1 MTLKKAIAKAL
12 LAFAISLTTLALF
25 CINASAAAKTT
36 VVLVDETYS
45 SRYFSYE
52 PTVSEYLNNTS
63 ADIVRFGKNGKTAL
77 YDEVQKA
84 IDDGYVNIY
93 IISDCWNTT
102 GRDRVEANNTQ
113 ITLLTPYFESKDV
126 DKHLSDVVEK
136 LTTTSTVN
144 VEYWGKWP
152 KVKSVPTLEPE
163 TDPDEDLMYRT
174 TEVDEDMLENLETL
188 SDEKDVA
195 KTANTLNNAIL
206 EDMEIPRESYILG
219 DCSGSMAA
227 FQEDV
232 LQKVQVSEGKKYVFA
247 EKSEEFS
254 ENRSIS
260 AYDIGCITDIVEA
273 INVALKEA
281 PKDAHIYLL
290 SDLGDNCESIF
301 DEDACSS
308 FEGIVTIVYYPS
320 GYEYS
325 DRMFIERMQAQMPKA
340 TFEIC

>member
-1 MTLKKAIAKAL
+1 M
-12 LAFAISLTTLALF
+12 
-25 CINASAAAKTT
+25 
-36 VVLVDETYS
+36 
-45 SRYFSYE
+45 
-52 PTVSEYLNNTS
+52 
-63 ADIVRFGKNGKTAL
+63 
-77 YDEVQKA
+77 
-84 IDDGYVNIY
+84 
-93 IISDCWNTT
+93 
-102 GRDRVEANNTQ
+102 
-113 ITLLTPYFESKDV
+113 
-126 DKHLSDVVEK
+126 VEK
-136 LTTTSTVN
+136 LSTTSTVN

-152 KVKSVPTLEPE
+152 KVKSVSTLEPE

-219 DCSGSMAA
+219 DCSGSMAT

-254 ENRSIS
+254 ANRSILD
-260 AYDIGCITDIVEA
+260 YDIGGTTDIVEA

-290 SDLGDNCESIF
+290 SDLGNNCESVF

-320 GYEYS
+320 EYEYS
-325 DRMFIERMQAQMPKA
+325 VRKFIERMQAQMPKA
-340 TFEIC
+340 AFEIC

>member
-1 MTLKKAIAKAL
+1 M
-12 LAFAISLTTLALF
+12 
-25 CINASAAAKTT
+25 
-36 VVLVDETYS
+36 
-45 SRYFSYE
+45 
-52 PTVSEYLNNTS
+52 
-63 ADIVRFGKNGKTAL
+63 
-77 YDEVQKA
+77 
-84 IDDGYVNIY
+84 
-93 IISDCWNTT
+93 
-102 GRDRVEANNTQ
+102 
-113 ITLLTPYFESKDV
+113 
-126 DKHLSDVVEK
+126 VEK
-136 LTTTSTVN
+136 LTNTPTVN
-144 VEYWGKWP
+144 VEYWGKWS

-163 TDPDEDLMYRT
+163 TDPDEDPMYRPT
-174 TEVDEDMLENLETL
+174 TVDEELLENLETL

-254 ENRSIS
+254 ANRSILD
-260 AYDIGCITDIVEA
+260 YNIGGATDIVKA

-325 DRMFIERMQAQMPKA
+325 ARKFIERMQEQMPKA

>member
-1 MTLKKAIAKAL
+1 MTLKKAIAKAW

-45 SRYFSYE
+45 SRDFSYE

-144 VEYWGKWP
+144 VEYCGKWT

-219 DCSGSMAA
+219 DCSGSMEA

-232 LQKVQVSEGKKYVFA
+232 LQKVQVSEGKKYVFS

-254 ENRSIS
+254 
-260 AYDIGCITDIVEA
+260 
-273 INVALKEA
+273 
-281 PKDAHIYLL
+281 
-290 SDLGDNCESIF
+290 
-301 DEDACSS
+301 
-308 FEGIVTIVYYPS
+308 
-320 GYEYS
+320 
-325 DRMFIERMQAQMPKA
+325 
-340 TFEIC
+340 

>member
-1 MTLKKAIAKAL
+1 M
-12 LAFAISLTTLALF
+12 
-25 CINASAAAKTT
+25 
-36 VVLVDETYS
+36 
-45 SRYFSYE
+45 
-52 PTVSEYLNNTS
+52 
-63 ADIVRFGKNGKTAL
+63 
-77 YDEVQKA
+77 
-84 IDDGYVNIY
+84 
-93 IISDCWNTT
+93 
-102 GRDRVEANNTQ
+102 
-113 ITLLTPYFESKDV
+113 
-126 DKHLSDVVEK
+126 VEK
-136 LTTTSTVN
+136 LTNTPTVN
-144 VEYWGKWP
+144 VEYWGKWS

-163 TDPDEDLMYRT
+163 TDPDEDPMYRT

-206 EDMEIPRESYILG
+206 EDMEIPRESYIVG
-219 DCSGSMAA
+219 DCSGSMAE

-260 AYDIGCITDIVEA
+260 AYDIGCTTDIVEA
-273 INVALKEA
+273 INVVLKEA

-325 DRMFIERMQAQMPKA
+325 DRMLIERMQSQMPKA

>member
-1 MTLKKAIAKAL
+1 MTLKKTIAKAL

-93 IISDCWNTT
+93 VISDCWNTT
-102 GRDRVEANNTQ
+102 GRESVEANNAQ
-113 ITLLTPYFESKDV
+113 IILLTPYFESKDV

-206 EDMEIPRESYILG
+206 EDMETVLVVWLHFKLMCFKRYKSLKARSMCLQRKAKSSLKIGVSWIMILEVQLILLKQ
-219 DCSGSMAA
+219 SMS
-227 FQEDV
+227 
-232 LQKVQVSEGKKYVFA
+232 L
-247 EKSEEFS
+247 
-254 ENRSIS
+254 
-260 AYDIGCITDIVEA
+260 
-273 INVALKEA
+273 
-281 PKDAHIYLL
+281 
-290 SDLGDNCESIF
+290 
-301 DEDACSS
+301 
-308 FEGIVTIVYYPS
+308 
-320 GYEYS
+320 
-325 DRMFIERMQAQMPKA
+325 
-340 TFEIC
+340 

>member
-1 MTLKKAIAKAL
+1 
-12 LAFAISLTTLALF
+12 
-25 CINASAAAKTT
+25 
-36 VVLVDETYS
+36 
-45 SRYFSYE
+45 
-52 PTVSEYLNNTS
+52 
-63 ADIVRFGKNGKTAL
+63 
-77 YDEVQKA
+77 
-84 IDDGYVNIY
+84 
-93 IISDCWNTT
+93 
-102 GRDRVEANNTQ
+102 
-113 ITLLTPYFESKDV
+113 
-126 DKHLSDVVEK
+126 
-136 LTTTSTVN
+136 
-144 VEYWGKWP
+144 
-152 KVKSVPTLEPE
+152 
-163 TDPDEDLMYRT
+163 MYRT

-254 ENRSIS
+254 ENRSVLD
-260 AYDIGCITDIVEA
+260 YDIGGATDIVEA

-290 SDLGDNCESIF
+290 SDLGNNCESVF
-301 DEDACSS
+301 DEDACSG

-320 GYEYS
+320 EYEYS
-325 DRMFIERMQAQMPKA
+325 VRKFIERMQAQMPKA

>member
-1 MTLKKAIAKAL
+1 MTLKKAIAKAW

-63 ADIVRFGKNGKTAL
+63 ADIVRFGKN
-77 YDEVQKA
+77 D
-84 IDDGYVNIY
+84 

-102 GRDRVEANNTQ
+102 GRDRVEANSTQ

-206 EDMEIPRESYILG
+206 EDREIPRESYILG

-254 ENRSIS
+254 ENRSILD
-260 AYDIGCITDIVEA
+260 YDIGGATDIVEA

-290 SDLGDNCESIF
+290 SDLGNNCESVF

-320 GYEYS
+320 EYEYS
-325 DRMFIERMQAQMPKA
+325 VSKTALYDEVQKA
-340 TFEIC
+340 IDDGYVNI

>member
-1 MTLKKAIAKAL
+1 MTLKKTIAKVW

-25 CINASAAAKTT
+25 CINASAAEKTT

-52 PTVSEYLNNTS
+52 PTVSEYLNNVS
-63 ADIVRFGKNGKTAL
+63 VDIVRFGKNGKTAL

-84 IDDGYVNIY
+84 IDDGYVSIY
-93 IISDCWNTT
+93 AISDCWNTT
-102 GRDRVEANNTQ
+102 GGERVETNNAQ
-113 ITLLTPYFESKDV
+113 ITLLTPYFKSKDV
-126 DKHLSDVVEK
+126 DKHLSDVAEK
-136 LTTTSTVN
+136 LSSTSTVN
-144 VEYWGKWP
+144 VAYWGKWP

-163 TDPDEDLMYRT
+163 TDPDEDPMYRT

-232 LQKVQVSEGKKYVFA
+232 LQ
-247 EKSEEFS
+247 EEFS
-254 ENRSIS
+254 ANRSILD
-260 AYDIGCITDIVEA
+260 YNIGGATDIVGA
-273 INVALKEA
+273 INNALKEA
-281 PKDAHIYLL
+281 PKDAHLYIL
-290 SDLGDNCESIF
+290 SDLGDNCEGVF
-301 DEDACSS
+301 DETVCNN
-308 FEGIVTIVYYPS
+308 FEGTVTIVYYPS

-325 DRMFIERMQAQMPKA
+325 ARKFIERMQAQMPKA

>member
-113 ITLLTPYFESKDV
+113 ITLLTPYFESKD
-126 DKHLSDVVEK
+126 
-136 LTTTSTVN
+136 
-144 VEYWGKWP
+144 
-152 KVKSVPTLEPE
+152 
-163 TDPDEDLMYRT
+163 PDEDLMYRT
-174 TEVDEDMLENLETL
+174 TEVDEDTLENLETL

-254 ENRSIS
+254 ANRSILD
-260 AYDIGCITDIVEA
+260 YDIGWTTDIVEA

-290 SDLGDNCESIF
+290 SDLRNNCESVF

-320 GYEYS
+320 EYEYS
-325 DRMFIERMQAQMPKA
+325 VRKFIERMQAQMPKA
-340 TFEIC
+340 TIEIC

>member
-1 MTLKKAIAKAL
+1 MTLKKTIAKAW
-12 LAFAISLTTLALF
+12 LAFVISLTTLALF
-25 CINASAAAKTT
+25 CINASAVAKTT

-52 PTVSEYLNNTS
+52 PTVSEYLNNVS
-63 ADIVRFGKNGKTAL
+63 VDIVRFGKNGKTAL

-93 IISDCWNTT
+93 VISDCWNTT
-102 GRDRVEANNTQ
+102 GRESVEANNAQ
-113 ITLLTPYFESKDV
+113 ITLLTPYFKSKDV
-126 DKHLSDVVEK
+126 DKHLSDVIEK
-136 LTTTSTVN
+136 LSSTSTVN
-144 VEYWGKWP
+144 VAYWGKWP
-152 KVKSVPTLEPE
+152 N
-163 TDPDEDLMYRT
+163 PDEDPMYRT

-232 LQKVQVSEGKKYVFA
+232 LQKVQVSEGKKFVFA
-247 EKSEEFS
+247 EESEEFS
-254 ENRSIS
+254 ENKSILD
-260 AYDIGCITDIVEA
+260 YNIGGATDIVGA
-273 INVALKEA
+273 INNALKEA
-281 PKDAHIYLL
+281 PKDAHLYIL
-290 SDLGDNCESIF
+290 SDLGDNCEGVF
-301 DEDACSS
+301 DETVCSS
-308 FEGIVTIVYYPS
+308 FKGTVTIVYYPS
-320 GYEYS
+320 EYEYS
-325 DRMFIERMQAQMPKA
+325 VRKFIERMQAQMPKA

>member
-45 SRYFSYE
+45 SRYFNYE

-102 GRDRVEANNTQ
+102 GRKRVEANNTQ

-136 LTTTSTVN
+136 LSTTSTVN

-163 TDPDEDLMYRT
+163 TDPDEDLLYRT
-174 TEVDEDMLENLETL
+174 TEVDEDMLKNLETL

-232 LQKVQVSEGKKYVFA
+232 LQKVQVSEGKKY
-247 EKSEEFS
+247 
-254 ENRSIS
+254 
-260 AYDIGCITDIVEA
+260 YDIGGATDIVEA

-290 SDLGDNCESIF
+290 SDLGNNCESVF

-320 GYEYS
+320 EYEYS
-325 DRMFIERMQAQMPKA
+325 VRKFIERMQAQMPKA

>member
-102 GRDRVEANNTQ
+102 GRESVEANNAQ
-113 ITLLTPYFESKDV
+113 ITLLTPYFKSKDV
-126 DKHLSDVVEK
+126 DKHLSDVIEK
-136 LTTTSTVN
+136 LSSTSTVN
-144 VEYWGKWP
+144 VAYWGKW
-152 KVKSVPTLEPE
+152 E
-163 TDPDEDLMYRT
+163 DPMYRT

-232 LQKVQVSEGKKYVFA
+232 LQKVQVSEGKKFVFA
-247 EKSEEFS
+247 EESEEFS
-254 ENRSIS
+254 ENKSILD
-260 AYDIGCITDIVEA
+260 YNIGGATDIVGA
-273 INVALKEA
+273 INNALKEA
-281 PKDAHIYLL
+281 PKDAHLYIL
-290 SDLGDNCESIF
+290 SDLGDNCEGVF
-301 DEDACSS
+301 DETVCSS
-308 FEGIVTIVYYPS
+308 FKGTVTIVYYPS

-325 DRMFIERMQAQMPKA
+325 ARKFIERMQAQMPKA
-340 TFEIC
+340 NFEIC

>member
-1 MTLKKAIAKAL
+1 MTLKKTIAKAW
-12 LAFAISLTTLALF
+12 LAFVISLTTLALF
-25 CINASAAAKTT
+25 CINASAVAKTT

-52 PTVSEYLNNTS
+52 PTVSEYLNNVS
-63 ADIVRFGKNGKTAL
+63 VDIVRFGKNGKTAL

-93 IISDCWNTT
+93 VISDCWNTT
-102 GRDRVEANNTQ
+102 GRESVEANNAQ
-113 ITLLTPYFESKDV
+113 ITLLTPYFKSKDV
-126 DKHLSDVVEK
+126 DKHLSDVIEK
-136 LTTTSTVN
+136 LSSTSTVN
-144 VEYWGKWP
+144 VAYWGKWP
-152 KVKSVPTLEPE
+152 
-163 TDPDEDLMYRT
+163 DEDPMYRT

-232 LQKVQVSEGKKYVFA
+232 LQKVQVSEGKKFVFA
-247 EKSEEFS
+247 EESEEFS
-254 ENRSIS
+254 ENKSILD
-260 AYDIGCITDIVEA
+260 YNIGGATDIVGA
-273 INVALKEA
+273 INNALKEA
-281 PKDAHIYLL
+281 PKDAHLYIL
-290 SDLGDNCESIF
+290 SDLGDNCEGVF
-301 DEDACSS
+301 DETVCSS
-308 FEGIVTIVYYPS
+308 FKGTVTIVYYPS

-325 DRMFIERMQAQMPKA
+325 ARKFIERMQAQMPKA
-340 TFEIC
+340 NFEIC

>member
-1 MTLKKAIAKAL
+1 MTLKKAIAKVW
-12 LAFAISLTTLALF
+12 LAFAITLTAFAVF
-25 CINASAAAKTT
+25 CINASAAEKTT

-52 PTVSEYLNNTS
+52 PTVSEYLNNVS
-63 ADIVRFGKNGKTAL
+63 VDIVWFGKNGKTAL

-93 IISDCWNTT
+93 VISDCWNTT
-102 GRDRVEANNTQ
+102 GGERVETNNAQ
-113 ITLLTPYFESKDV
+113 ITLLTPYFKSKDV

-136 LTTTSTVN
+136 LSSTSAVN
-144 VEYWGKWP
+144 VAYWGKWP

-163 TDPDEDLMYRT
+163 TDPDEDPMYRT

-254 ENRSIS
+254 ENKSILD
-260 AYDIGCITDIVEA
+260 YNIGGETDIVGA
-273 INVALKEA
+273 INVALREA

-290 SDLGDNCESIF
+290 SDLVDNCRGVF

-308 FEGIVTIVYYPS
+308 FEGIVTIVYYHN

-325 DRMFIERMQAQMPKA
+325 VRKFIERMQAQMPKA

>member
-1 MTLKKAIAKAL
+1 MTLKKAIAKAW

-63 ADIVRFGKNGKTAL
+63 VDIVWFGKNGKTAL

-102 GRDRVEANNTQ
+102 GRDRVESNNTQ

-136 LTTTSTVN
+136 LSTTSTVN
-144 VEYWGKWP
+144 VAYWGKWP

-163 TDPDEDLMYRT
+163 TDPDEDPMYRT
-174 TEVDEDMLENLETL
+174 TEVDENVLENLETL

-206 EDMEIPRESYILG
+206 EDMEIPRE
-219 DCSGSMAA
+219 
-227 FQEDV
+227 
-232 LQKVQVSEGKKYVFA
+232 
-247 EKSEEFS
+247 
-254 ENRSIS
+254 
-260 AYDIGCITDIVEA
+260 
-273 INVALKEA
+273 
-281 PKDAHIYLL
+281 
-290 SDLGDNCESIF
+290 
-301 DEDACSS
+301 
-308 FEGIVTIVYYPS
+308 
-320 GYEYS
+320 
-325 DRMFIERMQAQMPKA
+325 
-340 TFEIC
+340 

>member
-93 IISDCWNTT
+93 VISDYWNTT
-102 GRDRVEANNTQ
+102 GRESVEANNAQ
-113 ITLLTPYFESKDV
+113 IILLTPYFESKDV

-163 TDPDEDLMYRT
+163 TDPDEDPMYRT

-232 LQKVQVSEGKKYVFA
+232 LQKVQVSEGKKY
-247 EKSEEFS
+247 
-254 ENRSIS
+254 
-260 AYDIGCITDIVEA
+260 YDIGGATDIVEA
-273 INVALKEA
+273 INIALKEA

-290 SDLGDNCESIF
+290 SDLGNNCESVF

-320 GYEYS
+320 EYEYS
-325 DRMFIERMQAQMPKA
+325 VRKFIERMQAQMPKA

>member
-1 MTLKKAIAKAL
+1 MTLKKAIAKAW
-12 LAFAISLTTLALF
+12 LAFAISLTALALF
-25 CINASAAAKTT
+25 CINASAAEKTT

-52 PTVSEYLNNTS
+52 PIVSEYLNNVS
-63 ADIVRFGKNGKTAL
+63 VDIVRFGKNGKTAL

-84 IDDGYVNIY
+84 IDDGYVSIY
-93 IISDCWNTT
+93 AISDCWNTT
-102 GRDRVEANNTQ
+102 GGERVETNNAQ
-113 ITLLTPYFESKDV
+113 ITLLTPYFKSKDV
-126 DKHLSDVVEK
+126 DKHLSDVLEK
-136 LTTTSTVN
+136 LGTTSAVS
-144 VEYWGKWP
+144 VAYWDEWP

-163 TDPDEDLMYRT
+163 TDPDEDPMYRT

-232 LQKVQVSEGKKYVFA
+232 LQKVQVSEGKKFVFA
-247 EKSEEFS
+247 EESEEFS
-254 ENRSIS
+254 ENKSILD
-260 AYDIGCITDIVEA
+260 YNIGGETDIVGA
-273 INVALKEA
+273 INVALREA

-290 SDLGDNCESIF
+290 SDLVDNCNGVF
-301 DEDACSS
+301 DENACSS

-325 DRMFIERMQAQMPKA
+325 ARKFIERMQAQMPKA

>member
-63 ADIVRFGKNGKTAL
+63 VDIVWFGKNGKTAL

-102 GRDRVEANNTQ
+102 GRDRVESNNTQ

-144 VEYWGKWP
+144 VAYWGKWP
-152 KVKSVPTLEPE
+152 KVKSVPTFEPE
-163 TDPDEDLMYRT
+163 TDPDEDPMYRT
-174 TEVDEDMLENLETL
+174 TEADEDMLENLEIL

-232 LQKVQVSEGKKYVFA
+232 LQKVQVSEGRKYVFA

-254 ENRSIS
+254 ANRSILD
-260 AYDIGCITDIVEA
+260 YDIGGTTDIVEA

-290 SDLGDNCESIF
+290 SDLEDNCSGVF
-301 DEDACSS
+301 DKNVCQD
-308 FEGIVTIVYYPS
+308 FEGIITIVYYPNNVY
-320 GYEYS
+320 GAGKN
-325 DRMFIERMQAQMPKA
+325 FIKKMQKQMPKA